1 MILLQKARMRT
12 IHIAHLEA
20 DVVVAYFQTTGIIAA
35 LFDIEE
41 VEVSD
46 GMAQLKIYETECKL
60 ASGSFDHLM
69 VCNKPPYTAHPLE
82 HYDSLLQCVRNVCHK
97 LCHNQCATRCHS

>member
-1 MILLQKARMRT
+1 MNTAQEHSNMKIRERIDFLT
-12 IHIAHLEA
+12 SVDDLEA

-46 GMAQLKIYETECKL
+46 GTAQLKIYEGE
-60 ASGSFDHLM
+60 
-69 VCNKPPYTAHPLE
+69 
-82 HYDSLLQCVRNVCHK
+82 
-97 LCHNQCATRCHS
+97 